1 MKLSEELKNAPTIP
15 GFRAVEESR
24 KWKEAVARKTE
35 GMTSEE
41 VIAYFNRRSPNIPRT
56 PSRTETT
63 HQ

>member
-1 MKLSEELKNAPTIP
+1 MKLSEELKNAPAIP

-24 KWKEAVARKTE
+24 KWKEAVAEKTK
-35 GMTSEE
+35 GMTTAEL
-41 VIAYFNRRSPNIPRT
+41 IAYFNRCSPNIPRT